1 VKRVLD
7 LRADAGLE
15 LLEPLSDAPLR
26 VVRQL
31 AWAHRNVPPG
41 TDGFLRLALLDA
53 PIPGVTEG
61 DLLVSVQ
68 QPARLYSDS

>member
-1 VKRVLD
+1 MRGFTSR
-7 LRADAGLE
+7 RARAR
-15 LLEPLSDAPLR
+15 AI
-26 VVRQL
+26 V
-31 AWAHRNVPPG
+31 G

-68 QPARLYSDS
+68 QPVRLYSDS